1 MAVLNLELSQDVDV
15 EEVNNFLRDVSLHSN
30 LRQQISYIASPE
42 VVSSDFVGSTHAGVV
57 DGLATIASGKHLVL
71 YVWYDNEFG
80 YSNQVIRIVE
90 ELAGAR
96 PQVLPQR
103 LEPSA
108 LSALAFSGQSL
119 EGSSSKPQS
128 VYSDWGIFVPSRTPR
143 SVVEKCFQP

>member
-1 MAVLNLELSQDVDV
+1 MAVLNLELEKEADRD
-15 EEVNNFLRDVSLHSN
+15 EVNDFLRNVSLHSN

-90 ELAGAR
+90 DIAGAR
-96 PQVLPQR
+96 P
-103 LEPSA
+103 E
-108 LSALAFSGQSL
+108 
-119 EGSSSKPQS
+119 
-128 VYSDWGIFVPSRTPR
+128 VYPKRVDVS
-143 SVVEKCFQP
+143 EL

>member
-1 MAVLNLELSQDVDV
+1 MAVLNLELAKEV
-15 EEVNNFLRDVSLHSN
+15 EADEVNDFLRNVSLHSD

-42 VVSSDFVGSTHAGVV
+42 VVSSDFVGSTHAGIV

-96 PQVLPQR
+96 PTVLPTR
-103 LEPSA
+103 KSA
-108 LSALAFSGQSL
+108 AEL
-119 EGSSSKPQS
+119 
-128 VYSDWGIFVPSRTPR
+128 
-143 SVVEKCFQP
+143 

>member
-1 MAVLNLELSQDVDV
+1 M
-15 EEVNNFLRDVSLHSN
+15 HSN

-90 ELAGAR
+90 DIAGAR
-96 PQVLPQR
+96 P
-103 LEPSA
+103 E
-108 LSALAFSGQSL
+108 
-119 EGSSSKPQS
+119 
-128 VYSDWGIFVPSRTPR
+128 VYPKRVDVS
-143 SVVEKCFQP
+143 EL